1 MNFTVI
7 KGLVESLTLV
17 QLRAAETALLAG
29 EQPADNVPGNDP
41 GEQLTHVLAASY
53 IAERMATEGIHA
65 SIAIRDYAQRVRKT
79 FG

>member
-1 MNFTVI
+1 MNLTVI
-7 KGLVESLTLV
+7 KGLAESLTLA

-29 EQPADNVPGNDP
+29 EQPADDVPGKDP

-65 SIAIRDYAQRVRKT
+65 SIAIRDYAQRIRRSI
-79 FG
+79 G